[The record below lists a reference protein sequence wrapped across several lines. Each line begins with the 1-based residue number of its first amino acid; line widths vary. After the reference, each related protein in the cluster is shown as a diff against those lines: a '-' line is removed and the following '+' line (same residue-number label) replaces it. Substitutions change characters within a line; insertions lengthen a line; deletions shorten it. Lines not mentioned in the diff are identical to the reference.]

1 MGGINK
7 QLVSRSEMGGF
18 SISWGGGGVYQK
30 VKSLV
35 GFVLSEIV
43 MAILFVFFTP
53 LGLILLLIYA
63 AMTGQ
68 I

>member
-1 MGGINK
+1 M
-7 QLVSRSEMGGF
+7 
-18 SISWGGGGVYQK
+18 YQK

>member
-1 MGGINK
+1 MK
-7 QLVSRSEMGGF
+7 QSRSTRGGF
-18 SISWGGGGVYQK
+18 SISWGGGSLYQK
-30 VKSLV
+30 IKSLI

-43 MAILFVFFTP
+43 IAILIIFFTP

-63 AMTGQ
+63 ALAGQ